1 MDPIQNNCIMAT
13 NHFLIYGADPFN
25 PDLNFGVPI
34 SFSSKYRYYTGMM
47 ALQSWNRTEHLINPE
62 LARQWLQR
70 VCHGTTEHS
79 VIYTPV
85 YDAEN
90 SKTRVVFHVAN
101 ANMNPSQWD
110 APYNVFK
117 SFEFDELFST
127 N

>member
-1 MDPIQNNCIMAT
+1 MAT

-47 ALQSWNRTEHLINPE
+47 ALQSWNRTDHLINTE
-62 LARQWLQR
+62 LAHQWLQR

-110 APYNVFK
+110 APYQVFK